1 MTNLPFNVLRIV
13 CKNQV
18 TNLHWVLQD
27 VDKNMFKSMDAK
39 ILEILVAMVDEG
51 AERVVLDEVAVG
63 ESIVADLAA
72 ENRPLVEAEQLMLHP
87 VIASSRQ

>member
-1 MTNLPFNVLRIV
+1 MTNLPFNVFRFV

-72 ENRPLVEAEQLMLHP
+72 ENRPLVEAEQLMLHQ
-87 VIASSRQ
+87 VMASSRQ